1 MQPHCPKKGT
11 TKAGQLALGQWAT
24 KEGCTTNKGPMKRG
38 LPGNKQKQSSKNKR
52 KRKKK
57 DWKKKRTK
65 RKKQEDE
72 EKEKREAEKAEKEKP
87 RVKEE
92 DKKEEKTT
100 LAQRVGPNPAK
111 GVQEVQISSGESMST
126 SEDMSSSED
135 SMDNR
140 DSRANQKGRGQTP
153 KLEFGPS
160 RLEVVKEEQA
170 ARNKAAAK
178 KKPEEKASSSSS
190 RGPAAMDT
198 SLDQRE
204 DPATSL
210 DKRDKPQIAID
221 HHNVLEVKGH
231 IYPQSIRCLDRLR
244 QLGYKVHLVSYCGEN
259 RWRQVHSEALG
270 AWDGWESMT
279 RTDQRCGPNGKVE
292 YLLSQGISVLIDD
305 TAEILQEA
313 LLKGIKVYPV
323 TTPHE
328 KHMWNRGN
336 KPAGAAFCHRYLAD
350 AINCFIL
357 DENKR
362 KKQWQ
367 VKN

>member
-1 MQPHCPKKGT
+1 MSHKRRLHYQQRSYEKRIAREQAEAELKKQEEEEG
-11 TKAGQLALGQWAT
+11 KIL
-24 KEGCTTNKGPMKRG
+24 KEEED
-38 LPGNKQKQSSKNKR
+38 
-52 KRKKK
+52 KK
-57 DWKKKRTK
+57 
-65 RKKQEDE
+65 KKQEDE

-87 RVKEE
+87 RVQEE

-313 LLKGIKVYPV
+313 LLKGIKVYPI

>member
-1 MQPHCPKKGT
+1 M
-11 TKAGQLALGQWAT
+11 
-24 KEGCTTNKGPMKRG
+24 
-38 LPGNKQKQSSKNKR
+38 
-52 KRKKK
+52 
-57 DWKKKRTK
+57 
-65 RKKQEDE
+65 
-72 EKEKREAEKAEKEKP
+72 
-87 RVKEE
+87 
-92 DKKEEKTT
+92 
-100 LAQRVGPNPAK
+100 GPNPAK

-178 KKPEEKASSSSS
+178 KKPEEKASSSS

-231 IYPQSIRCLDRLR
+231 IYPQSIRGLDRSGSWATKCTWCLTVVKTGGDKSTVR
-244 QLGYKVHLVSYCGEN
+244 HWVLG
-259 RWRQVHSEALG
+259 
-270 AWDGWESMT
+270 M
-279 RTDQRCGPNGKVE
+279 
-292 YLLSQGISVLIDD
+292 
-305 TAEILQEA
+305 
-313 LLKGIKVYPV
+313 
-323 TTPHE
+323 
-328 KHMWNRGN
+328 
-336 KPAGAAFCHRYLAD
+336 AGSP
-350 AINCFIL
+350 
-357 DENKR
+357 
-362 KKQWQ
+362 
-367 VKN
+367 

>member
-1 MQPHCPKKGT
+1 VSHKRRLHYQQRSYEKRIAREQAEAELKKQEEEEE
-11 TKAGQLALGQWAT
+11 KRL
-24 KEGCTTNKGPMKRG
+24 KEEED
-38 LPGNKQKQSSKNKR
+38 
-52 KRKKK
+52 KK
-57 DWKKKRTK
+57 
-65 RKKQEDE
+65 KKQEDE

-170 ARNKAAAK
+170 ARNKTAAK
-178 KKPEEKASSSSS
+178 KKPEEKASSSS

-313 LLKGIKVYPV
+313 FLKASRC
-323 TTPHE
+323 TPSPH
-328 KHMWNRGN
+328 HMRSICGTGGTSLQGQ
-336 KPAGAAFCHRYLAD
+336 PFATD
-350 AINCFIL
+350 T
-357 DENKR
+357 
-362 KKQWQ
+362 WQ
-367 VKN
+367 MPSTASSWMKTRERSSGR

>member
-1 MQPHCPKKGT
+1 MIKGKIQPHP
-11 TKAGQLALGQWAT
+11 LI
-24 KEGCTTNKGPMKRG
+24 
-38 LPGNKQKQSSKNKR
+38 NKR
-52 KRKKK
+52 DR
-57 DWKKKRTK
+57 
-65 RKKQEDE
+65 
-72 EKEKREAEKAEKEKP
+72 
-87 RVKEE
+87 
-92 DKKEEKTT
+92 
-100 LAQRVGPNPAK
+100 
-111 GVQEVQISSGESMST
+111 
-126 SEDMSSSED
+126 
-135 SMDNR
+135 
-140 DSRANQKGRGQTP
+140 
-153 KLEFGPS
+153 
-160 RLEVVKEEQA
+160 
-170 ARNKAAAK
+170 
-178 KKPEEKASSSSS
+178 
-190 RGPAAMDT
+190 
-198 SLDQRE
+198 
-204 DPATSL
+204 
-210 DKRDKPQIAID
+210 PQIAID

-313 LLKGIKVYPV
+313 LLKGIKVYPI

-328 KHMWNRGN
+328 KHVWNKGN

>member
-1 MQPHCPKKGT
+1 MKEEEGKK
-11 TKAGQLALGQWAT
+11 
-24 KEGCTTNKGPMKRG
+24 
-38 LPGNKQKQSSKNKR
+38 
-52 KRKKK
+52 
-57 DWKKKRTK
+57 
-65 RKKQEDE
+65 KKQEDE
-72 EKEKREAEKAEKEKP
+72 EKQKREAEKAEKEKP
-87 RVKEE
+87 KVKEE

-100 LAQRVGPNPAK
+100 PAQRVG
-111 GVQEVQISSGESMST
+111 VQGVQISSGESMST
-126 SEDMSSSED
+126 LDDMSSSED

-140 DSRANQKGRGQTP
+140 DSRDNQKGRGQTP
-153 KLEFGPS
+153 KLEFWPS
-160 RLEVVKEEQA
+160 RLEVVKEEEA
-170 ARNKAAAK
+170 TKKIAAK
-178 KKPEEKASSSSS
+178 KKPEEKASSSSSS

-305 TAEILQEA
+305 TAEVLR
-313 LLKGIKVYPV
+313 P
-323 TTPHE
+323 
-328 KHMWNRGN
+328 
-336 KPAGAAFCHRYLAD
+336 C
-350 AINCFIL
+350 
-357 DENKR
+357 
-362 KKQWQ
+362 
-367 VKN
+367 